1 MLKNLVA
8 FKNPKSRAAEAFRT
22 LRTNIQFSGL
32 DDSLSSIVVTSSR
45 PSEGKSTVL
54 INLAITIAQSGKKV
68 LVIDCDLRRPTVHKK
83 LGLPNAEGLT
93 NLLIQDKE
101 SFDEVVLTTKVP
113 NLSAL
118 TSGPTPPNPAELL
131 GTKRMK
137 SIIRQL
143 TGSFDMVLI
152 DAPPVIAVTDAQI
165 LATIAE
171 GTLIVTSYGATE
183 KFGLVKTKELL
194 DKVGAKVLGVVI
206 NKVPEKSE
214 HYYYGKYDNSYYEQ
228 EK

>member
-32 DDSLSSIVVTSSR
+32 DDSLSSIVVTSSA

-83 LGLPNAEGLT
+83 LGLHNAEGLT

-118 TSGPTPPNPAELL
+118 TSGQHHLILL
-131 GTKRMK
+131 
-137 SIIRQL
+137 
-143 TGSFDMVLI
+143 
-152 DAPPVIAVTDAQI
+152 
-165 LATIAE
+165 
-171 GTLIVTSYGATE
+171 SY
-183 KFGLVKTKELL
+183 
-194 DKVGAKVLGVVI
+194 
-206 NKVPEKSE
+206 
-214 HYYYGKYDNSYYEQ
+214 
-228 EK
+228 

>member
-32 DDSLSSIVVTSSR
+32 DDSLSSIVVTSSA

-68 LVIDCDLRRPTVHKK
+68 LVIDCDIRRPTVHKK

-214 HYYYGKYDNSYYEQ
+214 HYYYGKYDNSYYKQ

>member
-1 MLKNLVA
+1 
-8 FKNPKSRAAEAFRT
+8 
-22 LRTNIQFSGL
+22 
-32 DDSLSSIVVTSSR
+32 
-45 PSEGKSTVL
+45 
-54 INLAITIAQSGKKV
+54 
-68 LVIDCDLRRPTVHKK
+68 
-83 LGLPNAEGLT
+83 
-93 NLLIQDKE
+93 
-101 SFDEVVLTTKVP
+101 
-113 NLSAL
+113 
-118 TSGPTPPNPAELL
+118 
-131 GTKRMK
+131 MK

-214 HYYYGKYDNSYYEQ
+214 HYYYGKYDNSYYKQ

>member
-32 DDSLSSIVVTSSR
+32 DDSLSSIVVTSSG

-214 HYYYGKYDNSYYEQ
+214 HYYYGKYYNSYYKQ

>member
-214 HYYYGKYDNSYYEQ
+214 HYYYGKYDNSYYKQ

>member
-32 DDSLSSIVVTSSR
+32 DDSLSSIVVTSSA

-214 HYYYGKYDNSYYEQ
+214 HYYYGKYYNSYYKQ

>member
-32 DDSLSSIVVTSSR
+32 DDSLSSIVVTSSE

-68 LVIDCDLRRPTVHKK
+68 LVIDCDLRRSTVHKK

-214 HYYYGKYDNSYYEQ
+214 HYYYGKYDNSYYKQ

>member
-214 HYYYGKYDNSYYEQ
+214 HYYYGKYYNSYYEQ

>member
-1 MLKNLVA
+1 MVKNLVA

-32 DDSLSSIVVTSSR
+32 DDSLSSIVVTSSV

-54 INLAITIAQSGKKV
+54 INLAITIAQSGKSV
-68 LVIDCDLRRPTVHKK
+68 LVVDCDLRRPTVHKK
-83 LGLPNAEGLT
+83 LGLPNTEGLT
-93 NLLIQDKE
+93 NLLIQEKN
-101 SFDEVVLTTKVP
+101 SFNDVVLSTKVP

-118 TSGPTPPNPAELL
+118 TSGPIPPNPAELL

-137 SIIRQL
+137 HLLGEL
-143 TGSFDMVLI
+143 TKAYDMVLI

-165 LATIAE
+165 LSTIAE
-171 GTLIVTSYGATE
+171 GTLIVSSYGTTE
-183 KFGLVKTKELL
+183 KIGLVKTKELL
-194 DKVGAKVLGVVI
+194 DKVGAKILGVVL

-214 HYYYGKYDNSYYEQ
+214 HYYYGKYYTTYYKE
-228 EK
+228 EN

>member
-32 DDSLSSIVVTSSR
+32 DDSLSSIVVTSSE

-214 HYYYGKYDNSYYEQ
+214 HYYYGKYCNSYYEQ

>member
-32 DDSLSSIVVTSSR
+32 DDSLSSIVVTSSA

-171 GTLIVTSYGATE
+171 GTLIVTSYGTTE

-214 HYYYGKYDNSYYEQ
+214 HYYYGKYDNSYYKQ